1 MIVVQMEEHW
11 MGGQC
16 PVAEWLPDVS
26 DSQLPDV
33 LQSQAGLQSVDD
45 LLFGDESVMFA
56 GSDSLNDGSPLN
68 YLATAI
74 RTIMWCR
81 DGTQTPSNQ
90 CPVCGNALFI
100 FEDKKVEAEI
110 ASLFGICDDVQEIS
124 DADGR

>member
-1 MIVVQMEEHW
+1 MIVVRMEEYW

-16 PVAEWLPDVS
+16 PVAEHVPDVS
-26 DSQLPDV
+26 DSQIPDA
-33 LQSQAGLQSVDD
+33 LQSLAGLQSVDD
-45 LLFGDESVMFA
+45 LMFGDGSIIFV
-56 GSDSLNDGSPLN
+56 GSDSLNDGSSLN

-90 CPVCGNALFI
+90 YPVCGNALFI

-110 ASLFGICDDVQEIS
+110 ASLLGIGEEEMCCEK
-124 DADGR
+124 

>member
-1 MIVVQMEEHW
+1 

-26 DSQLPDV
+26 DSQIPDV

-45 LLFGDESVMFA
+45 LLFGDESIMFA
-56 GSDSLNDGSPLN
+56 GSDSLNDGSSLN

-81 DGTQTPSNQ
+81 DGTQTPSNH

-110 ASLFGICDDVQEIS
+110 ASLLGICDDEQENS
-124 DADGR
+124 DADDR